1 MNIYKSLLI
10 IMAICLA
17 TKSQAQIWKKLG
29 NKAEKAVE
37 RTLEKKV
44 EQKAEKETN
53 KAFDSTFNNTSKGK
67 KSKSN
72 KNSSIPFSP
81 SGMSITP
88 ESTYRF
94 SHKYVLE
101 MTSDKKTT
109 EIIYYLNT
117 HGDYTGS
124 TIPDTHGTNLINV
137 LDAKRK
143 TIFMFME
150 NNGAKQVM
158 SMKMNIDFE
167 TMADEAVTNTDYTVK
182 PTGKTKTILGYNA
195 TEYETKGKDMHGT
208 VWITNDVDVSLYKAL
223 ASQKTK
229 LKNQWIQNINGLM
242 LEMSITDTS
251 KRKPKTIT
259 MTCKALEKQNIT
271 IDSSQYKKMF

>member
-1 MNIYKSLLI
+1 MNLYKTLLI
-10 IMAICLA
+10 IFTISLA
-17 TKSQAQIWKKLG
+17 TPTEAQIWKKLTK
-29 NKAEKAVE
+29 KAEKAVE

-44 EQKAEKETN
+44 EEKAERETD
-53 KAFDSTFNNTSKGK
+53 KAFDSTFNNASKGK
-67 KSKSN
+67 KG
-72 KNSSIPFSP
+72 SIPFSS
-81 SGMSITP
+81 SGMSVTP
-88 ESTYRF
+88 ERTYSF

-101 MTSDKKTT
+101 MTSDKKST

-124 TIPDTHGTNLINV
+124 TIPGASNSNLINV

-150 NNGAKQVM
+150 NNGSKQVM
-158 SMKMNIDFE
+158 SMKMDIDFE
-167 TMADEAVTNTDYTVK
+167 TMADDAATNTEYTIK

-195 TEYETKGKDMHGT
+195 IEYETKGKDMYGT
-208 VWITNDVDVSLYKAL
+208 LWITNDVTVSLYKAL

-229 LKNQWIQNINGLM
+229 LKNQWIKNINGLM
-242 LEMSITDTS
+242 LEMTITDTS

-259 MTCKALEKQNIT
+259 MTCKALKKQNLT
-271 IDSSQYKKMF
+271 IESSQYKKLF